1 MSGIGRRQFVGL
13 CGTAGALAIMPAGRI
28 FAHPPADAAL
38 EAAEIVARAQAA
50 MGGTQWLRPTSY
62 HLHGYL
68 LEYPD
73 GPGEPVRHDPY
84 DLWRIHPE
92 TKPDGHRADGQIR
105 VSSFV
110 DGEPRL
116 QIAFD
121 GERTYDIN
129 GPTGEGADSPFWR
142 TSMGFGMFRF
152 ALDEGYTLEREPD
165 DMVDGY
171 PVFAISVIDPSGGR
185 GVFALRK
192 ADYRMARVAFATPR
206 GFHERRFDN
215 FFTKPGISW
224 VQPGRTRSWLNGVRA
239 YDFIYTDF
247 EVDEEI
253 PAETFRIE
261 AGQFG

>member
-1 MSGIGRRQFVGL
+1 MERRTFIQI
-13 CGTAGALAIMPAGRI
+13 CGAGGVA
-28 FAHPPADAAL
+28 AAL
-38 EAAEIVARAQAA
+38 PLMAARAQSSDDRALDAAEIVRRAQAA
-50 MGGTQWLRPTSY
+50 MGGDQWLRPTSY
-62 HLHGYL
+62 HLHGHL

-73 GPGEPVRHDPY
+73 GPGDPIRHDPY
-84 DLWRIHPE
+84 DLWRIHPD
-92 TKPDGHRADGQIR
+92 TKPDGHLADGQIR

-121 GERTYDIN
+121 GSETYDVN

-152 ALDEGYTLEREPD
+152 ALDDGYSLEREPD
-165 DMVDGY
+165 DHVDGA
-171 PVFAISVIDPSGGR
+171 PVFSVTVIDPSGGR
-185 GVFALRK
+185 GVFSLRK
-192 ADYRMARVAFATPR
+192 DDYRMARVAFATPR

-215 FFTKPGISW
+215 FFTKDGISW

-247 EVDEEI
+247 EVNEEI
-253 PAETFRIE
+253 PIETFRIE
-261 AGQFG
+261 PGQFD